1 MKKASK
7 YGTHITAPDGT
18 RVYIHGKTK
27 AERDRKVAEAK
38 QQLKLGVNISDE
50 TLFTDYTRLWLKIY
64 KCPKLRDSSYQL
76 LEMLNRTHV
85 EPFFAGMRLRDIKP
99 MTIQLFLASLDGLS
113 QSTQRKCLGI
123 VRNVLQ
129 VAVDNGL
136 LVKTP
141 VRSCDKA
148 SGEKAKEEIP
158 LTNEQARRL
167 LDAVEGTSAYPFI
180 LIALTT
186 GLRRGEILGLMWE
199 DIDFEKALI
208 TVTHNKPLNASG
220 GDSPVTTLLKTEAAH
235 RALPIPG
242 VLEAFLL
249 AEREKTSSAFVIH
262 TEDGRS
268 LTRNAFRAMWRNVQR
283 RTVGKGEVPRK
294 LGQRYGNVTVMLD
307 FDVHPHL
314 LRHTYLTQLFEAGL
328 DVKQVQ
334 YLAGHSSPT
343 VTMSIYTHYRQ
354 SQRSEQTAAQVRAAM
369 SYLS

>member
-1 MKKASK
+1 MKKVSK

-18 RVYIHGKTK
+18 RVYVSGRTR
-27 AERDRKVAEAK
+27 AERDRKVTEAK
-38 QQLKLGVNISDE
+38 QQIRLGIDISD
-50 TLFTDYTRLWLKIY
+50 TTMFTDYTLLWLSTY
-64 KCPKLRDSSYQL
+64 KRPKLRDSSYRL
-76 LEMLNRTHV
+76 LEMLNRTRI
-85 EPFFAGMRLRDIKP
+85 EPFFAGMRLRDVKP

-123 VRNVLQ
+123 VRNVFQ
-129 VAVDNGL
+129 AAVDNGL

-148 SGEKAKEEIP
+148 SGAKAKEEIP
-158 LTNEQARRL
+158 LTNEQSRKL

-199 DIDFEKALI
+199 DIDLDRGII
-208 TVTHNKPLNASG
+208 TVTHNKPLNAGG
-220 GDSPVTTLLKTEAAH
+220 GDSPVTALLKTEAAH
-235 RALPIPG
+235 RSIPIPG
-242 VLEAFLL
+242 VLEDFLR

-294 LGQRYGNVTVMLD
+294 LGQRYGNVMVTLD

-334 YLAGHSSPT
+334 YLAGHASPT
-343 VTMSIYTHYRQ
+343 VTMAIYTHYRQ
-354 SQRSEQTAAQVRAAM
+354 NQRSEETARQVREAM
-369 SYLS
+369 SYLG